1 MEPLLEMRHV
11 KKYFPVSG
19 GKMLHAVDDVSFSI
33 PKGATLGLVGESGCG
48 KSTLGRVCIRL
59 LEATEGEILFEGT
72 DIRKLRRSQM
82 HKKRADMQMIFQ
94 DPLACLN
101 ARRNVYE
108 LISEPLTLNPDY
120 WRKLSKEEVTKKVI
134 DLMDIVGL
142 SKRFINSYP
151 HELDGGRRQRIG
163 IARALAVNP
172 QFIVC
177 DEPVSA
183 LDVSIQAQ
191 ILNLLMDLQKEL
203 GLTYLFITHNLSVV
217 KHISSE
223 IAVMYLGQCVEKAPA
238 DELFR
243 NPLHPYTKALLDAIP
258 VPHLEY
264 RDKTSV
270 IRGEL
275 SNPINPAPGCR
286 FAPRCDCC
294 TEACRS
300 HSCQLKDMGG
310 DHYVA
315 CALYQEQDNQY

>member
-1 MEPLLEMRHV
+1 MGHPLLELRNV

-19 GKMLHAVDDVSFSI
+19 GRQLHAVDNINLSI
-33 PKGATLGLVGESGCG
+33 SQGSTLGLVGESGCG
-48 KSTLGRVCIRL
+48 KSTLGRLCIRL
-59 LEATEGEILFEGT
+59 LEATEGEILFDGE
-72 DIRKLRRSQM
+72 DLRRLNRSQM
-82 HKKRADMQMIFQ
+82 HKMRSEMQMIFQ

-120 WRKLSKEEVTKKVI
+120 WHKVEKREVTKRVI

-172 QFIVC
+172 KFIVC

-191 ILNLLMDLQKEL
+191 ILNLLMDLQDEM

-217 KHISSE
+217 KHISTE
-223 IAVMYLGQCVEKAPA
+223 VAVMYLGQCVEKAPVE
-238 DELFR
+238 ELYS

-258 VPHLEY
+258 IPRLEF
-264 RDKTSV
+264 RRKSSV

-275 SNPINPAPGCR
+275 SNPIDPVPGCR
-286 FAPRCDCC
+286 FAPRCDFC
-294 TEACRS
+294 TESCRGED
-300 HSCQLKDMGG
+300 CQLMDMGNG
-310 DHYVA
+310 HFVA
-315 CALYQEQDNQY
+315 CTLFEKRGE

>member
-1 MEPLLEMRHV
+1 MEPLLELRHV

-120 WRKLSKEEVTKKVI
+120 WRKLSKEDVTKKVI

-151 HELDGGRRQRIG
+151 HELDGGRRQRIAEQLVG
-163 IARALAVNP
+163 GCFFHTLP
-172 QFIVC
+172 QVHHSDFAGNMLYNRKIVGN
-177 DEPVSA
+177 EEIGQTQ
-183 LDVSIQAQ
+183 LLLQ
-191 ILNLLMDLQKEL
+191 IHQQ
-203 GLTYLFITHNLSVV
+203 I
-217 KHISSE
+217 
-223 IAVMYLGQCVEKAPA
+223 
-238 DELFR
+238 
-243 NPLHPYTKALLDAIP
+243 
-258 VPHLEY
+258 
-264 RDKTSV
+264 
-270 IRGEL
+270 
-275 SNPINPAPGCR
+275 
-286 FAPRCDCC
+286 
-294 TEACRS
+294 
-300 HSCQLKDMGG
+300 
-310 DHYVA
+310 
-315 CALYQEQDNQY
+315 